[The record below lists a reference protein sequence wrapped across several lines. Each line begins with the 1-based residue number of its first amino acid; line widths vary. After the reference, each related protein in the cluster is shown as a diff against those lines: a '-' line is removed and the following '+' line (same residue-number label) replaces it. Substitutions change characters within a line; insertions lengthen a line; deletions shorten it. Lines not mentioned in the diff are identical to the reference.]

1 MTSRIFSI
9 VVLFVPC
16 LPVIGLAE
24 DNTSLRPHVG
34 DPIVIEL
41 TGKPAA
47 RYLRLFDQPVPDVPD
62 GGFCVP
68 LEARIIRI
76 HHDKLIADYQIIT
89 GRDANLQQL
98 VMVTVS
104 FDRQDLTAASI
115 YRTPERNSETKEERL
130 VQATI
135 ARQESLPK
143 VRRNSFEGIT
153 IRVWS
158 LAKEIAE

>member
-1 MTSRIFSI
+1 
-9 VVLFVPC
+9 
-16 LPVIGLAE
+16 
-24 DNTSLRPHVG
+24 VG

-47 RYLRLFDQPVPDVPD
+47 RYLRLLDQPVPDVPD
-62 GGFCVP
+62 AGFCVA

-76 HHDKLIADYQIIT
+76 HHAKLIADYQIIT
-89 GRDANLQQL
+89 GRDSDLKQL
-98 VMVTVS
+98 VTVTVS
-104 FDRQDLTAASI
+104 FNRQDVTTASL
-115 YRTPERNSETKEERL
+115 YRTPQRNADTKEERL

-135 ARQESLPK
+135 ARQELLPK

-158 LAKEIAE
+158 LEKEIAE